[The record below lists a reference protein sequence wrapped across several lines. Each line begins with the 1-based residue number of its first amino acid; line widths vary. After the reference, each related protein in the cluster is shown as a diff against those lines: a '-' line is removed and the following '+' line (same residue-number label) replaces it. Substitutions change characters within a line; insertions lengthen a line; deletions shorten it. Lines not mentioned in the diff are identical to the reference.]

1 VLQWE
6 GKNLKT
12 TASRPGL
19 RPDWN
24 TPFLKRVAGNKDMIV
39 SEENTMTTEPMTLDR
54 LSIGQRAT
62 IVRVGGEKSTR
73 RRLLDM
79 GMISGETV
87 TIKAVAPL
95 GDPLELIIKGYHLS
109 LRRHEARDILVEVQV

>member
-1 VLQWE
+1 
-6 GKNLKT
+6 
-12 TASRPGL
+12 
-19 RPDWN
+19 
-24 TPFLKRVAGNKDMIV
+24 
-39 SEENTMTTEPMTLDR
+39 MTTEPMTLDR

-87 TIKAVAPL
+87 TIKAIAPL